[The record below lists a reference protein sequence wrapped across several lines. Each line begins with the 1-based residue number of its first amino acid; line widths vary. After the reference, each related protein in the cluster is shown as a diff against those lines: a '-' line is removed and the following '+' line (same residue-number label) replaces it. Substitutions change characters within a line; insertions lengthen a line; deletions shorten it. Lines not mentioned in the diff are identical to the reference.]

1 MSEAIA
7 SKAERLAAYNANIA
21 AAEKDPSLSPET
33 GKPLSKMNAA
43 RFGAGFLVFGVLW
56 MSGLGIVSAVLLPMH
71 YKTIPGVNA
80 DALVGIVNA
89 FTAVASL
96 VANLMFGSF
105 SDRSRSRFGRRTPWI
120 LFGAVLGGVTLFLTG
135 TTLSVPALTG
145 TIMTMGVATANSILL
160 VSFARSR
167 LADGVPPLT
176 AALEAASTRLRPV
189 LMTAFAMIAGM
200 LPMALGVGEG
210 AEQNAP
216 LGRAVIGGL
225 AFATASTLLFVPLI
239 FASVHLRLARRH
251 LLRHPA
257 PA

>member
-96 VANLMFGSF
+96 VANLMFGNFLRSLPF
-105 SDRSRSRFGRRTPWI
+105 PLRPPYPVDPLRSR
-120 LFGAVLGGVTLFLTG
+120 
-135 TTLSVPALTG
+135 
-145 TIMTMGVATANSILL
+145 
-160 VSFARSR
+160 ARW
-167 LADGVPPLT
+167 
-176 AALEAASTRLRPV
+176 
-189 LMTAFAMIAGM
+189 
-200 LPMALGVGEG
+200 
-210 AEQNAP
+210 
-216 LGRAVIGGL
+216 
-225 AFATASTLLFVPLI
+225 
-239 FASVHLRLARRH
+239 
-251 LLRHPA
+251 RHPVPDRHHA
-257 PA
+257 

>member
-96 VANLMFGSF
+96 VANLMFGNF

-120 LFGAVLGGVTLFLTG
+120 VFPVYPL
-135 TTLSVPALTG
+135 
-145 TIMTMGVATANSILL
+145 
-160 VSFARSR
+160 RSR
-167 LADGVPPLT
+167 
-176 AALEAASTRLRPV
+176 
-189 LMTAFAMIAGM
+189 
-200 LPMALGVGEG
+200 
-210 AEQNAP
+210 
-216 LGRAVIGGL
+216 
-225 AFATASTLLFVPLI
+225 
-239 FASVHLRLARRH
+239 ARW
-251 LLRHPA
+251 RHPVPDRHHA
-257 PA
+257 

>member
-96 VANLMFGSF
+96 VAN
-105 SDRSRSRFGRRTPWI
+105 PI
-120 LFGAVLGGVTLFLTG
+120 AP
-135 TTLSVPALTG
+135 VPASAAVPRG
-145 TIMTMGVATANSILL
+145 SSSEPCSVASPC
-160 VSFARSR
+160 S
-167 LADGVPPLT
+167 
-176 AALEAASTRLRPV
+176 
-189 LMTAFAMIAGM
+189 
-200 LPMALGVGEG
+200 
-210 AEQNAP
+210 
-216 LGRAVIGGL
+216 
-225 AFATASTLLFVPLI
+225 
-239 FASVHLRLARRH
+239 
-251 LLRHPA
+251 
-257 PA
+257 

>member
-96 VANLMFGSF
+96 VANLMFGNS
-105 SDRSRSRFGRRTPWI
+105 PI
-120 LFGAVLGGVTLFLTG
+120 AP
-135 TTLSVPALTG
+135 VPASAAVPRG
-145 TIMTMGVATANSILL
+145 SSSEPCSVASPC
-160 VSFARSR
+160 S
-167 LADGVPPLT
+167 
-176 AALEAASTRLRPV
+176 
-189 LMTAFAMIAGM
+189 
-200 LPMALGVGEG
+200 
-210 AEQNAP
+210 
-216 LGRAVIGGL
+216 
-225 AFATASTLLFVPLI
+225 
-239 FASVHLRLARRH
+239 
-251 LLRHPA
+251 
-257 PA
+257 

>member
-96 VANLMFGSF
+96 VANLMFGNF
-105 SDRSRSRFGRRTPWI
+105 SSLPFPLRPPYPVYPLRSR
-120 LFGAVLGGVTLFLTG
+120 
-135 TTLSVPALTG
+135 
-145 TIMTMGVATANSILL
+145 
-160 VSFARSR
+160 ARW
-167 LADGVPPLT
+167 
-176 AALEAASTRLRPV
+176 
-189 LMTAFAMIAGM
+189 
-200 LPMALGVGEG
+200 
-210 AEQNAP
+210 
-216 LGRAVIGGL
+216 
-225 AFATASTLLFVPLI
+225 
-239 FASVHLRLARRH
+239 
-251 LLRHPA
+251 RHPVPDRHHA
-257 PA
+257 

>member
-96 VANLMFGSF
+96 VANLMFGNF
-105 SDRSRSRFGRRTPWI
+105 SSLPFPLRPPYPVDPLRSR
-120 LFGAVLGGVTLFLTG
+120 
-135 TTLSVPALTG
+135 
-145 TIMTMGVATANSILL
+145 
-160 VSFARSR
+160 ARW
-167 LADGVPPLT
+167 
-176 AALEAASTRLRPV
+176 
-189 LMTAFAMIAGM
+189 
-200 LPMALGVGEG
+200 
-210 AEQNAP
+210 
-216 LGRAVIGGL
+216 
-225 AFATASTLLFVPLI
+225 
-239 FASVHLRLARRH
+239 
-251 LLRHPA
+251 RHPVPDRHHA
-257 PA
+257 